1 MHLTQR
7 ARRSNDVL
15 SINQVDWQIE
25 VQCTESFAQVILV
38 VRILKVNEEKSAHRH
53 FAAVRLAFNNSLYCR
68 ISAI

>member
-38 VRILKVNEEKSAHRH
+38 VRILKVNEEKSSNRH
-53 FAAVRLAFNNSLYCR
+53 FAPIGLAVNNSLYCS